1 LRLVSRLANR
11 ALRLTRLL
19 GCVYQMAFRAF
30 VFAMVLREKAP
41 VLGTQVRAGEKD
53 QSWVVSRKML
63 STSWERVH
71 TLHERYGT

>member
-1 LRLVSRLANR
+1 
-11 ALRLTRLL
+11 
-19 GCVYQMAFRAF
+19 MAFRAF